1 MGKMKSKVAVVIPS
15 YKKHLS
21 SDEII
26 SLSQCRNIL
35 KSYDRFFVLPD
46 GMSIDYLNDE
56 KIIYVD
62 PKFLSSRNM
71 YSEFVL
77 SYFFYD
83 LFEMYEYI
91 LIYQLDAFVF
101 SDRLEY
107 FCELKFDYYGAKW
120 PYGMEC
126 HINNQQLWYYGNGG
140 FSLRNVS
147 SFKKWII
154 TKEKEIN
161 DLKWIIPEDI
171 VIASLGCSFLK
182 FADDAYMYEF
192 AFELNPE
199 DSYIHTGLCLPFGCH
214 GWNKF
219 GRSFWKPLFEKFGY
233 KIESNSANLVDE
245 FKFLCDGEIRK
256 KKLMK
261 YYDLDKLVCSLYRLI
276 ENFKGELYIFGAGLY
291 GLSFF
296 NMLKKTDIV
305 VKGFVDNDIN
315 KRGRFINGVQ
325 VMLLSDINDIM
336 DIPFIIA
343 VKNPLSIIEYLQSF
357 GLVSG
362 VNYSTSK
369 EIQTEMMSG
378 V

>member
-15 YKKHLS
+15 YKNHLS

-147 SFKKWII
+147 AFKKWII

-182 FADDAYMYEF
+182 FANDACTYEF

-219 GRSFWKPLFEKFGY
+219 GRSFWKPLFENFGY
-233 KIESNSANLVDE
+233 KIEDDLSNQIDE
-245 FKFLCDGEIRK
+245 FSFLSDGKIRREKLMNYYNLDRLVSAIYKLLEKFNGEI
-256 KKLMK
+256 
-261 YYDLDKLVCSLYRLI
+261 
-276 ENFKGELYIFGAGLY
+276 YIFGAGLY
-291 GLSFF
+291 GLSFL
-296 NMLKKTDIV
+296 NMLNKTDIV
-305 VKGFVDNDIN
+305 VKGFLDNDSK
-315 KRGRFINGVQ
+315 KRSRFINGVP
-325 VMLLSDINDIM
+325 VMFLSDVKNIM
-336 DIPFIIA
+336 DIPIVIT
-343 VKNPLSIIEYLQSF
+343 VNNPSSIIDYLESLGF
-357 GLVSG
+357 KSG
-362 VNYSTSK
+362 VNYITSG